1 VLSST
6 LLADLPELGLL
17 SRREIAKLAGLA
29 PLTRD
34 SGMLRGKRTVWGGRA
49 KIRST
54 LYMSTLVAVR
64 FNPVLRALYQRLLA
78 AGKPKK
84 FALTGRNATSN
95 VPLLTLIPTNTASS
109 MVIVLLRG
117 CARPCTMRARHT
129 APATVRALTA

>member
-1 VLSST
+1 MLSST

-84 FALTGRNATSN
+84 FALTAAMQK
-95 VPLLTLIPTNTASS
+95 LLTMLNA
-109 MVIVLLRG
+109 MLRDR
-117 CARPCTMRARHT
+117 ATWRPVCQG
-129 APATVRALTA
+129 ALDP